1 MKELFISLLI
11 CHFIGCINYSTISP
25 RPVIDNS
32 VTYKITQ
39 KLGTQH
45 EYRLDISKYTVKR
58 LNGSAQYCLIHKYPE
73 IVMVIEKEGEPLEYM
88 VRRWS
93 WFE

>member
-1 MKELFISLLI
+1 MKKLFTSLLV
-11 CHFIGCINYSTISP
+11 CHFIGCINYTYVP
-25 RPVIDNS
+25 PTPVTDDT

-45 EYRLDISKYTVKR
+45 EYRIDISKYTIKR
-58 LNGSAQYCLIHKYPE
+58 LNGSAQYCIIHEVPE
-73 IVMVIEKEGEPLEYM
+73 IVVVRQKEGEPIEYI

>member
-1 MKELFISLLI
+1 MKKLFTSLLV
-11 CHFIGCINYSTISP
+11 CHFIGCINYTHVP
-25 RPVIDNS
+25 PMPVTDDT

-39 KLGTQH
+39 KLGTKH
-45 EYRLDISKYTVKR
+45 EYRIDISKYTIKR
-58 LNGSAQYCLIHKYPE
+58 LNGSAQYCIIHEVPE
-73 IVMVIEKEGEPLEYM
+73 IVVVRQKEGEPIEYI